1 MVSEFYGFLRA
12 SLFREVWTGNMLYQ
26 ILTQIPLFNQSIQ
39 RPPICCPKRQRSLY
53 CLDQLNINTAFSR
66 SRVLP
71 DNLNFT
77 IATSHLWLIT
87 SLNEFWFGH
96 VTQIGHITALT
107 NRHRYYFNTRR
118 SDYRVNMSWLFSR
131 VNKLLFNVIL
141 IIRWKV
147 ILNKYISPSE

>member
-12 SLFREVWTGNMLYQ
+12 SLFREVWTGIMLYQ

-71 DNLNFT
+71 YYMNFT

-87 SLNEFWFGH
+87 SLKDFWCGH
-96 VTQIGHITALT
+96 VTQIGHTTALT

-118 SDYRVNMSWLFSR
+118 SEYRVNMSWLFSL
-131 VNKLLFNVIL
+131 VDKLHVLFIVVL
-141 IIRWKV
+141 D
-147 ILNKYISPSE
+147 ISW